1 MGRWFSK
8 VDFMDEMVRLGLLG
22 LISFGSGMIDLSLGM
37 GYGFTVTPLM
47 LLLGFTPIEA
57 VPCVLFS
64 SFVGGAASSF
74 FNHRMHNVDFS
85 WNTRASRVS
94 VFTALV
100 GIIGSFA
107 GVQMSFNLPQRSVG
121 LYIGLLVIVSGVLVL
136 ASKDLVSDFSWFK
149 MSIIS
154 LIGSINK
161 GLTGSGFGPVIT
173 TGAMLAGIDEKE
185 SVSIQSLSE
194 ASVSLVGFLTYLF
207 MHKSILYSA
216 VIVMSVGVFIAS
228 PIAARVIHRLEGNLM
243 RNMVG
248 VLALIIGTNTLYKYW

>member
-1 MGRWFSK
+1 M
-8 VDFMDEMVRLGLLG
+8 EENIRLVLLL

-37 GYGFTVTPLM
+37 GFGFTVTPLM
-47 LLLGFTPIEA
+47 LMLDFTPMEA

-64 SFVGGAASSF
+64 SFVGGASSSF

-94 VFTALV
+94 LFTAALGV
-100 GIIGSFA
+100 IGSIA
-107 GVQMSFNLPQRSVG
+107 GVQMSFNLPQRTVG
-121 LYIGLLVIVSGVLVL
+121 LYIGFIVIASGVLVL
-136 ASKDLVSDFSWFK
+136 ASRDLISGFSWFK

-161 GLTGSGFGPVIT
+161 GLTGSGFGPVVT

-194 ASVSLVGFLTYLF
+194 ASVSLVGFFTY
-207 MHKSILYSA
+207 ILMREPINYGA
-216 VIVMSVGVFIAS
+216 VVVMSLGVFIAS

-248 VLALIIGTNTLYKYW
+248 LLALIIGTNTLLKYW